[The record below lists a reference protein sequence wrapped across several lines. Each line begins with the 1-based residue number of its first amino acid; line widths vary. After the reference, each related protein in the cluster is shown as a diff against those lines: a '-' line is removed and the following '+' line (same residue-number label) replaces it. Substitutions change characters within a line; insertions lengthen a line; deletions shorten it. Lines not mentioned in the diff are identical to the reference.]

1 MKNTLRLFGTFS
13 KVTKQDDGSLIV
25 EGIASSE
32 TVDSDGEVVKADAMR
47 GALPDFMKFA
57 NVREMHQPIAAGKA
71 IDCHVDDAGLTH
83 ISAHIIDEGSCK
95 KVVSGVLQG
104 FSIGGRA
111 TKRSSENAKHI
122 EGLKLSEISLVDRPA
137 NPDALIT
144 LFKMDS
150 GDAPDHSADAH
161 AASAAAHA
169 DSAHAATDP
178 AHHAAAAA
186 SHAHARDM
194 HKAASEHHQ
203 ASGAASGADLAAH
216 HDRAAQRHDDD
227 HKMHAHAAEDH
238 ASKAAQAADIKKGMY
253 EVSRAAQICA
263 DLEQLASSAK
273 WEASYEGDESP
284 LVGRLQSACAEMCSI
299 LRELAAEETAEMV
312 AGHDVEMAAKI
323 GSLRKNVKLVEFARA
338 PVSKSGAKFSSATK
352 DAIAEIHKCVKD
364 AHEKLGALG
373 YDKTT
378 GDEPEDQKSAKA
390 GDIVK
395 MESLEKRAA
404 DAEARATLAEKL
416 CSDAG
421 DVMKAAMEREAAI
434 VADLENARVEL
445 AKKGSLRA
453 VPIDKTSD
461 TGAAAKP
468 VVAKSE
474 SDPAATALDVIKLA
488 QTQPF
493 ALRGIR

>member
-71 IDCHVDDAGLTH
+71 IDCHVDDAGVTH
-83 ISAHIIDEGSCK
+83 ISAHIVDEGSCK
-95 KVVSGVLQG
+95 KVEAGILQG

-111 TKRSSENAKHI
+111 TKRSRENAKHI
-122 EGLKLSEISLVDRPA
+122 EGIKLSEISLVDRPA

-150 GDAPDHSADAH
+150 GDAPDHSAAAH

-169 DSAHAATDP
+169 DSAKAATDP
-178 AHHAAAAA
+178 EHHAAAAA

-299 LRELAAEETAEMV
+299 LRELAAEETAEI
-312 AGHDVEMAAKI
+312 AEGHDVEMAAKI

-352 DAIAEIHKCVKD
+352 DAISEIHKCVKD

-395 MESLEKRAA
+395 MDSLEKRAA
-404 DAEARATLAEKL
+404 DAEARAADAEKI
-416 CSDAG
+416 CAEAG
-421 DVMKAAMEREAAI
+421 EVMKAAMAREAAI

-453 VPIDKTSD
+453 VPIDKAND
-461 TGAAAKP
+461 TGVVA
-468 VVAKSE
+468 VAKSA
-474 SDPAATALDVIKLA
+474 SAATALDVIKLS